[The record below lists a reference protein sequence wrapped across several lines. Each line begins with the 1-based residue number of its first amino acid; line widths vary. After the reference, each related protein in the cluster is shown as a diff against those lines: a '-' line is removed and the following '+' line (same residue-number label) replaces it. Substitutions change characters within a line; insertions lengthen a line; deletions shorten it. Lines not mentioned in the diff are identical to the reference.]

1 MRSKKLQWSV
11 PLLLEMGSY
20 KEWSRGVFPSFP
32 VRRIEIIN
40 QTGWTVLVCVL
51 VDEGFFRR
59 NSNVIN
65 CSLDADNAG
74 LTCEDVQCP
83 FSEEVTR
90 INLTLLVRNQYRL
103 EEHQR
108 TFFIHDISKS

>member
-1 MRSKKLQWSV
+1 MCSTKLQRSV
-11 PLLLEMGSY
+11 PLLMEMGSD

-32 VRRIEIIN
+32 VRRTEIIEIIK
-40 QTGWTVLVCVL
+40 TAVVCVR
-51 VDEGFFRR
+51 VDEVFFRR
-59 NSNVIN
+59 NSSVIN
-65 CSLDADNAG
+65 CSLDADNTG
-74 LTCEDVQCP
+74 LTCEELQCP